1 VKEITKLF
9 MPSLKSLRSVFNETN
24 NTSISRERFIDFLK
38 TFGLL
43 LLVFNSFSFLNI
55 NYSGGEYLIINNSFS
70 SSNSSIVTWFT
81 VGLPIFIFSMG
92 FTNLIAWYS
101 NVGRD
106 GSQWNYLVDRINS
119 LLGPVLVL
127 IFAVSISLNVLLRSN
142 LIPNYLTTTEDG
154 VISLVEFTLWPLWL
168 VSIYMVMVMFAPL
181 TIYLH
186 KKYPYPTL
194 VLLVLVTIFI
204 DIVEVPLN
212 YSYIQVF
219 NYLFFWLTIHQLGY
233 FYADG
238 KIQMFKKSIYFLSS
252 VVLYGFLYYQ
262 VIFNEKVINF
272 ANYRLNSI
280 SNEDPPSAYYLIASF
295 AFLFLLISLQKN
307 IVKLL
312 NNRKVWLIFSH
323 IHSNIYTIYLWHLIS
338 LIIVLLFNLDTL
350 YSLLILLLITFVFG
364 NYERSQFN
372 LSPNFVK
379 RVNPLQPWPTPI
391 KARFSFS
398 NFSLAWIAAF
408 LVLLGIIHL
417 TLGGIGQDGFFS
429 IREFYFLRSNTFEGI
444 GRILI
449 GVLLLNT
456 TVRGL
461 AYKNK
466 LIFIA
471 IFFLL
476 TSLLTRQ
483 LIDESIDSFE
493 YLFTGFLVIYF
504 IFLLIPKSNYKLSS
518 RVK

>member
-70 SSNSSIVTWFT
+70 SSNFSIVTWFT

-106 GSQWNYLVDRINS
+106 GSQWNYLADRINS

-154 VISLVEFTLWPLWL
+154 IISLVEFTLWPLWL

-194 VLLVLVTIFI
+194 VILVLVTIFI
-204 DIVEVPLN
+204 DIVEVPIN

-219 NYLFFWLTIHQLGY
+219 NYLFFWLAIHQLGY

-238 KIQMFKKSIYFLSS
+238 KIQMFKKSIYFLFS

-262 VIFNEKVINF
+262 VFFNEKVINF
-272 ANYRLNSI
+272 ANYRLNSV

-295 AFLFLLISLQKN
+295 AFLFLLISLQKFF
-307 IVKLL
+307 VKLL

-338 LIIVLLFNLDTL
+338 LVIVLLFNLDTL
-350 YSLLILLLITFVFG
+350 YSLLILLLITFAFG
-364 NYERSQFN
+364 NYERSQFK

-391 KARFSFS
+391 KARFSLS

-466 LIFIA
+466 LIFTA

-476 TSLLTRQ
+476 TSLFTRQ

>member
-1 VKEITKLF
+1 

-127 IFAVSISLNVLLRSN
+127 IFAVSISLNILLRSN

-194 VLLVLVTIFI
+194 VILVLVTIFI
-204 DIVEVPLN
+204 DIVEVPIN

-219 NYLFFWLTIHQLGY
+219 NYLFFWLAIHQLGY

-238 KIQMFKKSIYFLSS
+238 KIQMFKKSIYFLFS

-262 VIFNEKVINF
+262 VFFNEKVINF
-272 ANYRLNSI
+272 ANYRLNSV

-295 AFLFLLISLQKN
+295 AFLFLLISLQKFF
-307 IVKLL
+307 VKLL

-338 LIIVLLFNLDTL
+338 LVIVLLFNLDTL
-350 YSLLILLLITFVFG
+350 YSLLILLLITFAFG

-391 KARFSFS
+391 KARFSLS

-466 LIFIA
+466 LIFTA

-476 TSLLTRQ
+476 TSLFTRQ

>member
-1 VKEITKLF
+1 
-9 MPSLKSLRSVFNETN
+9 
-24 NTSISRERFIDFLK
+24 
-38 TFGLL
+38 
-43 LLVFNSFSFLNI
+43 
-55 NYSGGEYLIINNSFS
+55 
-70 SSNSSIVTWFT
+70 
-81 VGLPIFIFSMG
+81 
-92 FTNLIAWYS
+92 
-101 NVGRD
+101 
-106 GSQWNYLVDRINS
+106 
-119 LLGPVLVL
+119 
-127 IFAVSISLNVLLRSN
+127 
-142 LIPNYLTTTEDG
+142 
-154 VISLVEFTLWPLWL
+154 
-168 VSIYMVMVMFAPL
+168 
-181 TIYLH
+181 
-186 KKYPYPTL
+186 
-194 VLLVLVTIFI
+194 
-204 DIVEVPLN
+204 
-212 YSYIQVF
+212 
-219 NYLFFWLTIHQLGY
+219 
-233 FYADG
+233 
-238 KIQMFKKSIYFLSS
+238 
-252 VVLYGFLYYQ
+252 
-262 VIFNEKVINF
+262 
-272 ANYRLNSI
+272 
-280 SNEDPPSAYYLIASF
+280 
-295 AFLFLLISLQKN
+295 
-307 IVKLL
+307 
-312 NNRKVWLIFSH
+312 
-323 IHSNIYTIYLWHLIS
+323 
-338 LIIVLLFNLDTL
+338 LFNLDTL

-391 KARFSFS
+391 KARFSLG

-466 LIFIA
+466 LIFTA

-476 TSLLTRQ
+476 TSLFTRQ

>member
-1 VKEITKLF
+1 MREITKLF
-9 MPSLKSLRSVFNETN
+9 IPSFKSLRYVFNEIN
-24 NTSISRERFIDFLK
+24 KTSISRERFIDFLK

-43 LLVFNSFSFLNI
+43 LLVINSFSFLDI
-55 NYSGGEYLIINNSFS
+55 NYSGGEYLIINNSYL
-70 SSNSSIVTWFT
+70 SSNITIITWFT

-127 IFAVSISLNVLLRSN
+127 IFSVSIVLNVLLRTN
-142 LIPNYLTTTEDG
+142 LIPNYLTTKEDG

-186 KKYPYPTL
+186 KKYPYLTL
-194 VLLVLVTIFI
+194 LAFGLATFFI
-204 DIVEVPLN
+204 DIIEVPIN
-212 YSYIQVF
+212 YSYVQVF
-219 NYLFFWLTIHQLGY
+219 NYLFFWLTIHQFGY

-252 VVLYGFLYYQ
+252 LVLYGFLYYQ

-280 SNEDPPSAYYLIASF
+280 SNEDPPSAYYLIVSF

-307 IVKLL
+307 FVKLL

-338 LIIVLLFNLDTL
+338 LVIVLLFNLDTL
-350 YSLLILLLITFVFG
+350 YSLLILLLITFAFG
-364 NYERSQFN
+364 NYERSQFK

-391 KARFSFS
+391 KARFSLS

-466 LIFIA
+466 LIFTA

-483 LIDESIDSFE
+483 LIDESIDNFE

>member
-1 VKEITKLF
+1 

-238 KIQMFKKSIYFLSS
+238 KIQMFKKSIYFLFS

-262 VIFNEKVINF
+262 VFFNEKVINF
-272 ANYRLNSI
+272 ANYRLNSV

-295 AFLFLLISLQKN
+295 AFLFLLISLQKYF
-307 IVKLL
+307 VKLL

-466 LIFIA
+466 LIFTA

-476 TSLLTRQ
+476 TSLFTRQ